1 MAEVFFISC
10 LNPFSDVDDESAS
23 QRLKSRGRGPRFGM
37 DLKLPGGQSHP
48 AGKNRC
54 CTWYADFPSVEAY
67 EAGDGRSFF
76 FYVLNCFYFLL
87 SSC

>member
-1 MAEVFFISC
+1 VT
-10 LNPFSDVDDESAS
+10 LTTN
-23 QRLKSRGRGPRFGM
+23 LPRFGM

-67 EAGDGRSFF
+67 EAGDGRSCFVSF
-76 FYVLNCFYFLL
+76 VCVLNCFYFLAIICHIL
-87 SSC
+87 IPTTL